1 MISDKEKQ
9 VCIGLLKLFK
19 IDGISANELATEGQ
33 IQIFHAI
40 VFRKHSRVQILCST
54 RYGKSLFV
62 ALASLIVS
70 CIQKELIAI
79 VAPRDEQAKIIMRY
93 YIEHLGD
100 NPLFY
105 TQLEKNSKLE
115 KLRMEENKERIVL
128 RNGGG
133 IFVASA
139 NASNSR
145 KGFEAI
151 MGQGAKMVICD
162 ESSLI
167 PDDIESSIFRM
178 IAGKGSDAFY
188 CKIGN
193 PFYRNHF
200 MKSSFNPNYHQIFI
214 DYQQGLKEGRYTE
227 QFIEEAKKK
236 PHFDVLFGCKFPPED
251 FMDDKGYIRLLT
263 DEDIEKALRVVEPF
277 GELRVGGDIA
287 EGGGDYNVIGLRTA
301 NWATVLMKFQN
312 ADTMV
317 TAGHLA
323 SIRKELD
330 MRDEN
335 IFLDEIG
342 VGKGVVDRLRE
353 QNIKATGVKFSEKP
367 DDETQFVN
375 LRAECYWRFK
385 EWIRNGGALDP
396 KDDWSQLHYIK
407 YKVADS
413 SGKMLIIPKDELRRQ
428 GIGSPDVPDSIAMTF
443 ARKQILRTNEIK
455 ENRELLK
462 QFDHF
467 TQGKRVSSGSRYL
480 R

>member
-1 MISDKEKQ
+1 MIPDKERT

-19 IDGISANELATEGQ
+19 IDGKPVNELATEGE
-33 IQIFHAI
+33 IEIFHAI
-40 VFRKHSRVQILCST
+40 VFRKWNRVQILCST
-54 RYGKSLFV
+54 QYGKSLFV
-62 ALASLIVS
+62 ALACLIVA
-70 CIQKELIAI
+70 CVQGEMIAV
-79 VAPRDEQAKIIMRY
+79 VAPSNDKAKIIMRY
-93 YIEHLGD
+93 FIDHLGD
-100 NPLFY
+100 NPLFF
-105 TQLEKNSKLE
+105 TQLDKNSKLD

-128 RNGGG
+128 RNKGG
-133 IFVASA
+133 IYVISSQAGNSSKGIESA
-139 NASNSR
+139 
-145 KGFEAI
+145 
-151 MGQGAKMVICD
+151 MGAGAKIVILD
-162 ESSLI
+162 EAGLT
-167 PDDIESSIFRM
+167 PDNIEATIFRM
-178 IAGKGSDAFY
+178 IAGKGQDAFY

-200 MKSSFNPNYHQIFI
+200 MKSSFDPNYHQIFI
-214 DYQQGLKEGRYTE
+214 DYQQGLREGRYTE

-236 PHFDVLFGCKFPPED
+236 PHFDILFGCKFPPED
-251 FMDDKGYIRLLT
+251 FMDDKGFIRLLS

-287 EGGGDYNVIGLRTA
+287 EGGGDSNVIGLRTA

-312 ADTMV
+312 EDTMII
-317 TAGHLA
+317 TGHLA

-367 DDETQFVN
+367 DDETQFAN

-396 KDDWSQLHYIK
+396 KEDWSQLYYIK
-407 YKVADS
+407 YRVVDS

-428 GIGSPDVPDSIAMTF
+428 GIGSPDIPDSIAMTF
-443 ARKQILRTNEIK
+443 ARRQILMNKDEKAR
-455 ENRELLK
+455 REDLK
-462 QFDHF
+462 QFDVF
-467 TQGKRVSSGSRYL
+467 RSNKNFSGSRYL
-480 R
+480 RK